1 MQPTLSSTINT
12 EHQRSTNTHDTR
24 ETGEWRHFSGTYL
37 IHKSQQQ
44 QQQQQQQLRVALHQD
59 LREKNGSPRAT
70 AKANSPLWVSRE
82 SLPLVSVQIDFCARE
97 FRQRE
102 REHFRESPWKTIS
115 REVSCVRTYIY
126 TYTHERW
133 FNVGWPYFL
142 PLWYNVSLDL
152 PEWRSFIYLFIYFFV
167 QRGRFDDIY
176 PGNGSS
182 CDLVSGVV
190 HASIYLTM
198 IRTGVLI
205 KVYK

>member
-44 QQQQQQQLRVALHQD
+44 QQQQLRVALHQD

-82 SLPLVSVQIDFCARE
+82 SLPLASVQIDFCARE

-102 REHFRESPWKTIS
+102 STSANRREKRSLARSVACAP
-115 REVSCVRTYIY
+115 TYIRIH
-126 TYTHERW
+126 TRDDLTW
-133 FNVGWPYFL
+133 VGLIFCRFDIT
-142 PLWYNVSLDL
+142 S
-152 PEWRSFIYLFIYFFV
+152 RSIYQNEEVLFIYLFIYFFV